1 MARARSSAAA
11 AICAATGIITMTGG
25 AMAAEAPVTSG
36 LQLKISGFLGF
47 EAAAVLGQSG
57 GNSFDRD
64 YDFRSGGRLQFDV
77 KNVTD
82 DGLEYGGRIRFDNVN
97 RRDNATVDHV
107 YIYLQ
112 GGFGTVTL
120 GDVDAV
126 AGDYGYIF
134 AHDAVVSEM
143 GMGANW
149 GDNLDH
155 DYAYG
160 GGHFFS
166 LDPTYISGIGDPDT
180 RIKYTS
186 PDLGGFS
193 FGVDFT
199 PVVGGDA
206 HAGNSGRAD
215 LTNDGDTL
223 YENVVTAGAN
233 YTADLDGVSVL
244 VSGTASTG
252 HGVSGHRDLAAY
264 SLGTQI
270 AAGDVTGSLNW
281 VHYDS
286 IADSGKAIDTVSA
299 SLAWRFGDFE
309 AGLGYAWTTGRKGNG
324 LAGDEDTGDAGR
336 SDLKQNHIAAGTL
349 VYTLAPGLN
358 AYAELTWETASFR
371 QGPDYDNT
379 VLVSGLVL
387 GF

>member
-1 MARARSSAAA
+1 MAKARACAAA
-11 AICAATGIITMTGG
+11 AICAATGMVAMG
-25 AMAAEAPVTSG
+25 AMAAEVPATAG
-36 LQLKISGFLGF
+36 LQLRISGFLGF
-47 EAAAVLGQSG
+47 EAAAVLDQSG
-57 GNSFDRD
+57 DNGFDRD

-77 KNVTD
+77 KTITD
-82 DGLEYGGRIRFDNVN
+82 DGLEYGARIRFNNVN
-97 RRDNATVDHV
+97 RRDDVTVDHA
-107 YIYLQ
+107 YIYLA
-112 GGFGTVTL
+112 GGFGTITL

-155 DYAYG
+155 DYPYG

-193 FGVDFT
+193 FAVDFT
-199 PVVGGDA
+199 PVVGGGG
-206 HAGNSGRAD
+206 HAGNGGRAD
-215 LTNDGDTL
+215 LIDDGDTL

-233 YTADLDGVSVL
+233 YTAEFDGASVL

-252 HGVSGHRDLAAY
+252 NGVGGHRDLAAY
-264 SLGTQI
+264 SLGTQV

-286 IADSGKAIDTVSA
+286 IADSGKAIDTIAA

-309 AGLGYAWTTGRKGNG
+309 AGLGYAWTTAEKGNG
-324 LAGDEDTGDAGR
+324 LAGDEDHGDAGR
-336 SDLKQNHIAAGTL
+336 SDLRNNHIAAATL

-358 AYAELTWETASFR
+358 AYGELSWETASFR
-371 QGPDYDNT
+371 QGADFDNT
-379 VLVSGLVL
+379 VLGTGLVL

>member
-1 MARARSSAAA
+1 MARAQSCAAA
-11 AICAATGIITMTGG
+11 AICAATGMITMG
-25 AMAAEAPVTSG
+25 AMAAEVPATAG

-47 EAAAVLGQSG
+47 EAAAVLDQSDD
-57 GNSFDRD
+57 NEFDRN
-64 YDFRSGGRLQFDV
+64 YDFRSGGRLQFDA

-82 DGLEYGGRIRFDNVN
+82 DGLEYGARIRFNNVN
-97 RRDNATVDHV
+97 RRDDVTVDHV

-112 GGFGTVTL
+112 GDFGTVTL

-143 GMGANW
+143 GMGASW

-155 DYAYG
+155 DYATG

-180 RIKYTS
+180 RIKYSS

-199 PVVGGDA
+199 PVVGGDD
-206 HAGNSGRAD
+206 HAGTSGRAD

-233 YTADLDGVSVL
+233 YTAEFDGVSVL

-252 HGVSGHRDLAAY
+252 NGVSGHRDLAAY

-286 IADSGKAIDTVSA
+286 IADSGKAIDTVAA

-309 AGLGYAWTTGRKGNG
+309 AGLGYAWTTGQKGNG

-336 SDLKQNHIAAGTL
+336 SDLKQDHIAAATL

-358 AYAELTWETASFR
+358 AYAELNWETASFR
-371 QGPDYDNT
+371 QGPDFDNT
-379 VLVSGLVL
+379 TLVSGLVL